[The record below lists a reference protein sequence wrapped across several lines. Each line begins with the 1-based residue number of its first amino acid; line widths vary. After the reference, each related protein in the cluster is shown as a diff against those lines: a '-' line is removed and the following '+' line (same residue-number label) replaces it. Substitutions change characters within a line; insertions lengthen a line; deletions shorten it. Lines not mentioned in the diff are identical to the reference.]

1 MRLINKTVAA
11 AVIAALSLT
20 VNAAPEDAARFHHP
34 NDGQPTKAQTQVQ
47 NQPKVQTET
56 KAGNTVQ
63 KDVSEL
69 KVDASSLRNTATTE
83 ERARAAAQLADV
95 AEQSQ
100 NPSSGSGNPVRINKS
115 NVIRVNPGENVFI
128 PISREH
134 PNRIIT
140 PFKNPQV
147 ISSSLSEGTK
157 KGECG
162 ELCVRNGVVYVTTDA
177 RQAVT
182 TFITERGNEKI
193 AFSVT
198 MIPQAIPPR
207 QVTFNF
213 PDKVMDELR
222 GNTQAANLETARQWE
237 EGLPYVETIKSAMRM
252 IALGQVPD
260 GYSMRKTVLRDR
272 IPTCKQSGLKFTFR
286 PGQTLEGYNL
296 NFYVGVIENVS
307 GHPVEFLELN
317 CGSWQTAAVASWP
330 LKVLRPGQKTEIY
343 LAAKKGNEETDV
355 KRVRKPLIEREYR

>member
-20 VNAAPEDAARFHHP
+20 VNAAPEDAARFHRP
-34 NDGQPTKAQTQVQ
+34 NDGQPTKAQTQA
-47 NQPKVQTET
+47 QPKAQPED
-56 KAGNTVQ
+56 KARIDVQ

-83 ERARAAAQLADV
+83 EQARAAAQLADV

-134 PNRIIT
+134 PNRLIT

-147 ISSSLSEGTK
+147 ISSSLSGGTK

-237 EGLPYVETIKSAMRM
+237 EGQPYVETIKSAMRM

-260 GYSMRKTVLRDR
+260 GYSMRKTVRRDR

-296 NFYVGVIENVS
+296 NLYVGVIENVS
-307 GHPVEFLELN
+307 DHPVEFLELN